1 MRNLKTDNATR
12 AHVDETNETNKTD
25 KTDKIGTV
33 LVDAI
38 SHVFQ
43 CECQL

>member
-25 KTDKIGTV
+25 KIGTV
-33 LVDAI
+33 LVDANAN
-38 SHVFQ
+38 FKP
-43 CECQL
+43 